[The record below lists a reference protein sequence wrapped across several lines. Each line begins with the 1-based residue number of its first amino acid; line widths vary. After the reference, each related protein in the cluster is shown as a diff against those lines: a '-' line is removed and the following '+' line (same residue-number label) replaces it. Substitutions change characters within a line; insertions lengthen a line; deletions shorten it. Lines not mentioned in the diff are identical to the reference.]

1 MKGDE
6 RRATFTASVV
16 LTYGSSIGVACLS
29 LVNVLLVA
37 RALGAEGRGTV
48 TFLTTIAM
56 MTSQLGSLGVEEAS
70 ANVVGSRT
78 DQRATVA
85 GNAIALAMLLGFA
98 SAGVVAGLIA
108 LFPSVGGGSD
118 PVLLS
123 LALATIPVLILQF
136 YLQFIIRADYGFGI
150 VNAASLLAPVL
161 NVTVNTALIVTG
173 LITVE
178 TALITWIA
186 GQLIATGMLL
196 HHVHRRLAGFGAP
209 SAHLAR
215 RTLGFGLK
223 AHAGR
228 IMKTGNYRLDQW
240 ILGSVAGSRELGL
253 YSVAVAWAE
262 ALFFLPEALAAVLRP
277 DLVRASAADAGR
289 RTAAV
294 FRVAVLLSLPVVA
307 IFVVAAPVLC
317 VVAFGDEFA
326 GSVDDLRV
334 LAPGAFG
341 IVAMKVL
348 ANALVAQG
356 HPMLSNA
363 AIAVAFVL
371 TVGLD
376 ILLIPSHGGL
386 GAAIA
391 STAAYTGGGI
401 AVALIFA
408 RTLRLSVRSLV
419 PGRRDAR
426 ILAAS
431 ARRPEPAG

>member
-1 MKGDE
+1 MKDDE
-6 RRATFTASVV
+6 RRASFTASVV
-16 LTYGSSIGVACLS
+16 LTYGSSVGVACLS

-70 ANVVGSRT
+70 ANVVGSRA

-85 GNAIALAMLLGFA
+85 GNAVALAILLGFA
-98 SAGVVAGLIA
+98 AAGLVAGLIA

-118 PVLLS
+118 PLLRW

-136 YLQFIIRADYGFGI
+136 YLQFIIRADYGFGV

-161 NVTVNTALIVTG
+161 NVVVNTALIVTG

-196 HHVHRRLAGFGAP
+196 RHVHRRLAGFGAP
-209 SAHLAR
+209 SARLAR
-215 RTLGFGLK
+215 GTLGFGLK

-240 ILGSVAGSRELGL
+240 ILGSVAGPRELGL

-426 ILAAS
+426 TLAAS

>member
-1 MKGDE
+1 MKGTD
-6 RRATFTASVV
+6 RRASFTTSVL
-16 LTYGSSIGVACLS
+16 LTYGSSVGVALLS

-70 ANVVGSRT
+70 ANLMGSRV
-78 DQRATVA
+78 DQRSTVA
-85 GNAIALAMLLGFA
+85 GNALVLAIVLGIVA
-98 SAGVVAGLIA
+98 AGVVAGLIA
-108 LFPSVGGGSD
+108 LFPAIGGSSD
-118 PVLLS
+118 PVLLW

-136 YLQFIIRADYGFGI
+136 YLQFIIRADYGFGV
-150 VNAASLLAPVL
+150 VNAATVMAPSL
-161 NVTVNTALIVTG
+161 NVLVNGLLIATG
-173 LITVE
+173 LITVA
-178 TALITWIA
+178 TALITWIV
-186 GQLIATGMLL
+186 GQLIATGLL
-196 HHVHRRLAGFGAP
+196 LGYVHRRLAGFGAP
-209 SAHLAR
+209 SPQLAR
-215 RTLGFGLK
+215 GALGFGLK

-240 ILGSVAGSRELGL
+240 ILGSVAGPRELGL

-307 IFVVAAPVLC
+307 VFIVAAPVLC
-317 VVAFGDEFA
+317 VVAFGDEFV
-326 GSVDDLRV
+326 GSVDDLRI

-363 AIAVAFVL
+363 AIAVSFVL
-371 TVGLD
+371 TVVLD

-391 STAAYTGGGI
+391 STVAYTSGGI

-408 RTLRLSVRSLV
+408 RTLGLSLRSLL
-419 PGRRDAR
+419 PGRSDAR
-426 ILAAS
+426 LLLTS